1 MLNKSLATQRLS
13 TKEQCLSCRLDT
25 EVTKHLFPAPMQLP
39 THGQK
44 WSNMATQRLLT
55 AQCFARSGRTICTAS
70 HPY

>member
-1 MLNKSLATQRLS
+1 MSMVPVAGWD
-13 TKEQCLSCRLDT
+13 KEVRRNLL
-25 EVTKHLFPAPMQLP
+25 PAPMQLP

-70 HPY
+70 SLPQHA

>member
-1 MLNKSLATQRLS
+1 MSMVSAAGWD
-13 TKEQCLSCRLDT
+13 KEVRRN
-25 EVTKHLFPAPMQLP
+25 LFPAPMQLP

-70 HPY
+70 SLPQHA